1 MLLVNIRDDGDDSV
15 SDVKNLDVYDV
26 ETCDDIEALYWKIQS
41 GELSKYKTLI
51 MDTVTM
57 WQQMKIEEIV
67 GAKAEKMGKQPTD
80 WGVMKKQEWGQVS
93 GYLKTW
99 ITNFRDLDMEVV
111 FIAQDRAFNV
121 LDDDDDIGELDPE
134 VGPSLSPATKSH
146 LCAAVSV
153 IGHTFVRS
161 REVVRKIRKKEVKK
175 EVTEYCLRLGP
186 SASYI
191 TKFRK
196 PKKVSLP
203 DFLIDPNY
211 EEILETIKGDN

>member
-1 MLLVNIRDDGDDSV
+1 MKG
-15 SDVKNLDVYDV
+15 LDVYDV
-26 ETCDDIEALYWKIQS
+26 ETCDDIEDLYWKIHS

-67 GAKAEKMGKQPTD
+67 GAKATKMGKQPTD
-80 WGVMKKQEWGQVS
+80 WGVMKKQEWGEVS

-99 ITNFRDLDMEVV
+99 ITNFRDLDLEVV
-111 FIAQDRAFNV
+111 FVAQDRAFNV

-134 VGPSLSPATKSH
+134 MGPSLSPATKSH

-153 IGHTFVRS
+153 IGHTFVRT
-161 REVVRKIRKKEVKK
+161 RTVTRKLRNKKETKK

-211 EEILETIKGDN
+211 EDILETIKGEN